1 MMKRA
6 GKRGREILH
15 EEKGE
20 GIISALYTMLL
31 LTIIFFI
38 GIDIFGYT
46 GSVWKLRNACNETL
60 TLMKIENGFDS
71 ATERAFYEFLQ
82 KQGLDI
88 SRVEVSGTGKL
99 VQRGD
104 LVTISATT
112 PYVLRSLRPFDKEL
126 KFNIKVQMSGL
137 AQDFVR

>member
-1 MMKRA
+1 MMK
-6 GKRGREILH
+6 KVEINLRKMLR

-20 GIISALYTMLL
+20 GIITALYTMLL
-31 LTIIFFI
+31 LTMVFFI

-46 GSVWKLRNACNETL
+46 GTVWKLRNACNETL

-71 ATERAFYEFLQ
+71 STERVFFGFLH
-82 KQGLDI
+82 KQGLDT
-88 SRVEVSGTGKL
+88 SQVEVSGTGKL

-104 LVTISATT
+104 LVTISAAT
-112 PYVLRSLRPFDKEL
+112 PYVLRSLRPFGQEL
-126 KFNIKVQMSGL
+126 KFSVKVQMSGL